1 MDTKVELLTR
11 IHNLIAKSDA
21 TLSTKQ
27 SSGFSASVVD
37 AILFASFRSS
47 GLSFLKSLYG
57 LNHPYYNDFNDRC
70 QKPYFHETE
79 NGKGILLAVQEEI
92 ENGWINTLKG
102 LVTAEIFSNFIE
114 MAEHLLEQKYKD
126 ASAVIIGSTLEE
138 HLKNLCN
145 DNAIHTIEK
154 KANGKEVRLTAD
166 QLNIELAKNGVYNK
180 IAQKEITS
188 YLGIRNSAAHGH
200 YSHYDQQQVAQ
211 MLYGVTTF
219 ISKTT

>member
-1 MDTKVELLTR
+1 MDTNNELLKR
-11 IHNLIAKSDA
+11 IQSLLFKADT
-21 TLSTKQ
+21 TLSTKK
-27 SSGFSASVVD
+27 SSDFSASVVD
-37 AILFASFRSS
+37 AILFSSFRSS

-79 NGKGILLAVQEEI
+79 NGKGILLSVHEEI

-102 LVTAEIFSNFIE
+102 LVTAEIFSDFIE

-126 ASAVIIGSTLEE
+126 AAAVIIGSTLEE
-138 HLKNLCN
+138 HLRHLCN
-145 DNAIHTIEK
+145 NNAIKTIEK
-154 KANGKEVRLTAD
+154 KSDGKEIKLTAD
-166 QLNIELAKNGVYNK
+166 QLNIELARKGVYNK

-188 YLGIRNSAAHGH
+188 FLGIRNSAAHGH
-200 YSHYDQQQVAQ
+200 YSDYDQQQVTQ
-211 MLYGVTTF
+211 MLNGVTSF